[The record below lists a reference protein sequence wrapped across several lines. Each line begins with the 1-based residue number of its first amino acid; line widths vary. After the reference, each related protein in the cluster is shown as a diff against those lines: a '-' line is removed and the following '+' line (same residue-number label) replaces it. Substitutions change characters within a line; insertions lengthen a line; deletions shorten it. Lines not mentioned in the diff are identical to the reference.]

1 MKYSINIDPRLK
13 IPEPEKHWEF
23 PVALTFSGD
32 FTEEN
37 CRKFIEEFKA
47 AEDHAVKSKQ
57 GVLPIVIDSYGGD
70 VYALLG
76 MVDIIKNCPLP
87 VATIV
92 EGKAMSCGA
101 VLFSCGTEGY
111 RFIGHCGTVML
122 HEVSS
127 FSFGKN
133 EDIKATA
140 KETDRLNTFLFK
152 LMARNVG
159 KPEHYFIDL
168 LHQNKNID
176 LFLDSDDCLKHNLAN
191 KVGIPSFNIAVEMKI
206 DFKHS
211 G

>member
-13 IPEPEKHWEF
+13 ISEPEKHWEF

-32 FTEEN
+32 FNEEN
-37 CRKFIEEFKA
+37 CRK
-47 AEDHAVKSKQ
+47 
-57 GVLPIVIDSYGGD
+57 
-70 VYALLG
+70 
-76 MVDIIKNCPLP
+76 
-87 VATIV
+87 
-92 EGKAMSCGA
+92 
-101 VLFSCGTEGY
+101 CGTEGY
-111 RFIGHCGTVML
+111 RFIGHSATVML

-133 EDIKATA
+133 EDIKASA

-191 KVGIPSFNIAVEMKI
+191 KAGIPSFNINIEMKI
-206 DFKHS
+206 DFKH
-211 G
+211 

>member
-13 IPEPEKHWEF
+13 ISEPEKHWEF

-32 FTEEN
+32 FNEEN
-37 CRKFIEEFKA
+37 CRKFIDEFKA
-47 AEDHAVKSKQ
+47 AEDHAMKSKQ
-57 GVLPIVIDSYGGD
+57 TVLPIVIDSYGGD

-76 MVDIIKNCPLP
+76 MVDIIKSCPIP

-111 RFIGHCGTVML
+111 RFIGHSATVML

-133 EDIKATA
+133 EDIKASA

-191 KVGIPSFNIAVEMKI
+191 KAGIPSFNINIEMKI
-206 DFKHS
+206 DFKH
-211 G
+211 